1 MPSKALDFK
10 CSPIQLNLRT
20 FFRESHLHGPTHKYF
35 TLGPGSPGSP
45 GGPCENQTKIK
56 PQVITAAVREMQK

>member
-1 MPSKALDFK
+1 MDP
-10 CSPIQLNLRT
+10 
-20 FFRESHLHGPTHKYF
+20 HKYF

-56 PQVITAAVREMQK
+56 PRVITAAVRKMQK